1 MDFHQH
7 PPCHNAVCCVNL
19 GIFSVLLLLPSTSS
33 IGTMTWNLSRTCS
46 PLIQIASR
54 SPRLFQASPCFR
66 TCPDAAGSRT
76 SETWSFPRVLIT
88 PCSCLIATSL
98 TSLALPT
105 LIALCQSL
113 LCLCFL
119 VGRHT
124 CTEAKPYGRRVCTVG
139 LSEALGELALP
150 LLLQCAP
157 IGWDSIFNYTV
168 PRYFSV
174 RLLPSLTTPQGW
186 RRGIERSCCSP
197 LKVHRNQR
205 DCWKNILQVQVEC
218 CTGELNSVLYFAK

>member
-1 MDFHQH
+1 MPQCCLLCKSGNFLCFTAPTQH
-7 PPCHNAVCCVNL
+7 FIYWHHDLESQQNLLSSDPNCQQVSKAFSSISLFQNMPWCCWQQNKWDL
-19 GIFSVLLLLPSTSS
+19 ELPSSVNHTLQLPHCNFSHFSCTPHSDCSVS
-33 IGTMTWNLSRTCS
+33 I
-46 PLIQIASR
+46 
-54 SPRLFQASPCFR
+54 
-66 TCPDAAGSRT
+66 
-76 SETWSFPRVLIT
+76 
-88 PCSCLIATSL
+88 
-98 TSLALPT
+98 LAVP
-105 LIALCQSL
+105 
-113 LCLCFL
+113 LCFL